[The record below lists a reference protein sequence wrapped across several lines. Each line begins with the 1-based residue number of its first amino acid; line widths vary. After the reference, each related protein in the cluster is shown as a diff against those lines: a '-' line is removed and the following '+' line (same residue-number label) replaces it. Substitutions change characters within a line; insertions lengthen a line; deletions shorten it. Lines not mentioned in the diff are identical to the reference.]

1 MLLNATESSL
11 NTVLKVSI
19 SLALAFAGPIH
30 RELPASF
37 RIVVDRDRMSSF
49 TIGAANLLVSTN
61 DDDNLVVSS
70 SIGNMEI
77 KKTNESF
84 VLESVP
90 PPSDI
95 RTLLETDPE
104 LEKGGKENEK
114 YDIVNDK
121 LREATTERPTGKFD
135 CMDSPLKHLIVKCD
149 GNIRLR
155 NYTDEERAKAEEER
169 KMFQE
174 QMRQRME
181 AFRRQMDRMREMLEQ
196 SFQGMR
202 SRLFGGPRMDD
213 GLQPEFAPDFGD
225 DFGY

>member
-1 MLLNATESSL
+1 MLKIALSF
-11 NTVLKVSI
+11 
-19 SLALAFAGPIH
+19 ALAFAGVIRH
-30 RELPASF
+30 ELPPSF
-37 RIVVDRDRMSSF
+37 RIVFDQERMSSF
-49 TIGAANLLVSTN
+49 TMGAANLFITST
-61 DDDNLVVSS
+61 DDTLLVSS
-70 SIGNMEI
+70 SLGNMEI

-90 PPSDI
+90 PPSDF

-121 LREATTERPTGKFD
+121 LQEATTEQPTKHD
-135 CMDSPLKHLIVKCD
+135 CMNSPLKHLIVKCD

-155 NYTDEERAKAEEER
+155 SYTAEERTKAEEER

-174 QMRQRME
+174 QMKQRME
-181 AFRRQMDRMREMLEQ
+181 AFRKQMDQMREMLER

-202 SRLFGGPRMDD
+202 SGLFGGPRPGDF
-213 GLQPEFAPDFGD
+213 QPGFAPSFGD
-225 DFGY
+225 DLVGY